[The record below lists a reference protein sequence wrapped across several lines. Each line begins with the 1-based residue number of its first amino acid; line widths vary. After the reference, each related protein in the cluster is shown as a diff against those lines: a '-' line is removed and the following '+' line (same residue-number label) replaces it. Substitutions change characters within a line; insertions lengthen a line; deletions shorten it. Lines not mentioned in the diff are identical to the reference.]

1 MVSSSSAAT
10 QRERFERGSETS
22 KLLTTIIFPSPTQT
36 LWKRCIRPCRVVHLL
51 VYIYT
56 KWFAL
61 LSGQTVCRLLYRRGL
76 PMWLTCSQTFA
87 CTVSLLYGERLQAA
101 CHRPLVCMHYVM
113 DLVDREHH
121 ASSNPPLSLL
131 PPPHNR
137 AQFHLCLC
145 RCIKGAWAMIYT

>member
-1 MVSSSSAAT
+1 MVSSSSTAT

-61 LSGQTVCRLLYRRGL
+61 LSGGLFVDYFIAGGL

-113 DLVDREHH
+113 DLVDREPH
-121 ASSNPPLSLL
+121 ASRTPPCHCYHLHTTE
-131 PPPHNR
+131 HNSTYD
-137 AQFHLCLC
+137 CVDV
-145 RCIKGAWAMIYT
+145 